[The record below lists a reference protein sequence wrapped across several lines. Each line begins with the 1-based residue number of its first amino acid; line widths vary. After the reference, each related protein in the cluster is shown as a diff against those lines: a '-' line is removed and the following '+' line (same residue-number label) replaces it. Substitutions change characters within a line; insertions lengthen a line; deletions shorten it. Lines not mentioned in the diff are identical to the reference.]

1 MTFLLLN
8 LLQPQR
14 RISMVVIIGAVLA
27 FIAGVSLL
35 VYFYRRYKG
44 IEKESEEDWDLSR
57 RSLFVNDPPPASAAK
72 IEESDISTSVELKAP
87 VAEEVPVQASGTRE
101 LASNIHLASF
111 APTTAEPELE
121 VEAAALEEQPEAAP
135 PPEPRPTEMLASPS
149 LAGAAAETE
158 AETEAAPFDAEVW
171 ADLEIAEQPPLTAE
185 QEVGSQ
191 SAPEPLSVARV
202 EQPSQRE
209 PFETPRIE
217 RISHRE
223 PYEAPTIEPL
233 TPREAAATRELRSAQ
248 APRIEQPRSDHPEER
263 MARGTVRFG
272 SASEDIPRPVEPPRP
287 ERETR
292 ELAGEL
298 VAAMPGI
305 RPEPSIPGTASPR
318 VQRAGSILG
327 LPAEPSHQPLIFGE
341 PVQPA
346 EDVGIGA
353 LTNYG
358 KDVGP
363 KGGRAGT
370 IVLLIVVVLL
380 GSAVGLYL
388 FVPPVHSRVGAL
400 VARLRGN
407 PTQAEL
413 DAMKTRAQIIP
424 SSRPE
429 VNKNMVTAK
438 GAVDNISDEPL
449 ENLTIEISLQRGG
462 DAPPE
467 TRAIPVTPNPL
478 PPRERGFFEF
488 EYDGKRDTGFAGYTI
503 TRLLSNGTPVRF
515 RQPGQK

>member
-8 LLQPQR
+8 LLQPQQ
-14 RISMVVIIGAVLA
+14 RISLAVIIGAVLA

-44 IEKESEEDWDLSR
+44 IEKESEEDWDSSR
-57 RSLFVNDPPPASAAK
+57 RSLFVNVPPPAGAAK
-72 IEESDISTSVELKAP
+72 SEESDTSTSVELKTP

-101 LASNIHLASF
+101 LASSIDLASF
-111 APTTAEPELE
+111 APTTAKPEPE
-121 VEAAALEEQPEAAP
+121 VEAAALEAPIQPEAAP
-135 PPEPRPTEMLASPS
+135 PPEPRPTEMLASSFPIE
-149 LAGAAAETE
+149 AATETE
-158 AETEAAPFDAEVW
+158 GESEAAPFDAEVW
-171 ADLEIAEQPPLTAE
+171 AGLKIAEQPPPAAE
-185 QEVGSQ
+185 HEVISR

-209 PFETPRIE
+209 PFEPPRIG

-223 PYEAPTIEPL
+223 PFEPPAVELL
-233 TPREAAATRELRSAQ
+233 TPRETGVTRELHPAQ
-248 APRIEQPRSDHPEER
+248 SPRVEQTGRDNTDER

-272 SASEDIPRPVEPPRP
+272 SASEDFPMPPEPK
-287 ERETR
+287 TR

-318 VQRAGSILG
+318 GQRAGSILG
-327 LPAEPSHQPLIFGE
+327 LPAERSHQPLIFGE

-358 KDVGP
+358 KDLGP

-380 GSAVGLYL
+380 GSAVGLYF
-388 FVPPVHSRVGAL
+388 FVPSVHSRVGAL

-467 TRAIPVTPNPL
+467 TRAVPVTPNPL

-503 TRLLSNGTPVRF
+503 TRLLSNGAPVRF